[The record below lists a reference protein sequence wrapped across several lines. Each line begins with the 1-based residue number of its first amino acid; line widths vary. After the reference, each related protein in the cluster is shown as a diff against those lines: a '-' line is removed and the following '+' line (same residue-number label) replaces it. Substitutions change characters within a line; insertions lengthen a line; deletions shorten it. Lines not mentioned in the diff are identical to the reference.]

1 MQKIFF
7 ITYVL
12 FVHSVIHGQTF
23 TMGNKCY
30 EQNKNGLNL
39 LKEKKY
45 QDALNIF
52 TAMEKSCTTK
62 DAKEAIA
69 CGKAEAFNGLGKY
82 SEAIK
87 ASDAALKVSKN
98 KSLMGYYQKAIAQNK
113 LKQYDDSRA
122 SFSKVL
128 ELTEKNKDAKAR
140 ASNYA
145 TMSALYWRQLNDKD
159 SANYFLDKAIAL
171 DPSNPRFVIQ
181 RGDMFADEKNYEQA
195 FTQYDKAVQMGKADA
210 EMYAIR
216 SNARIKSMQ
225 EKYNTKNAQEL
236 RAKMTPKE
244 RDLVCA
250 DLKKAI
256 SLGLKD
262 MKQDMFAS
270 LVCK

>member
-1 MQKIFF
+1 MQKN
-7 ITYVL
+7 VL
-12 FVHSVIHGQTF
+12 FILVFFMHNMIHGQTF

-30 EQNKNGLNL
+30 DQNKKGISL
-39 LKEKKY
+39 LQEKKY
-45 QDALNIF
+45 QDALSTF
-52 TAMEKSCTTK
+52 TGMEKSCTTK

-69 CGKAEAFNGLGKY
+69 TGKAEALNGLGRY
-82 SEAIK
+82 NEAIA

-113 LKQYDDSRA
+113 LKQHDAARA
-122 SFSKVL
+122 SFSKVI
-128 ELTEKNKDAKAR
+128 ELTEKNKDTKSR

-159 SANYFLDKAIAL
+159 SANYYLDKAMTL

-181 RGDMFADEKNYEQA
+181 KGDMLVNEKKYDDA
-195 FTQYDKAVQMGKADA
+195 FVQYDKAIQMGKADA

-216 SNARIKSMQ
+216 SNARIKEMQ
-225 EKYNTKNAQEL
+225 EKYHTTNAQEL
-236 RAKMTPKE
+236 RGKMSAKEKE
-244 RDLVCA
+244 LVCT

-262 MKQDMFAS
+262 MKQEMFSS

>member
-1 MQKIFF
+1 MQKMIF
-7 ITYVL
+7 IVAVL
-12 FVHSVIHGQTF
+12 FAQGAIHGQTF

-45 QDALNIF
+45 QDALNAF
-52 TAMEKSCTTK
+52 TSMEKSCTTK

-69 CGKAEAFNGLGKY
+69 TGKAEAFNGLGKY
-82 SEAIK
+82 NEAIA
-87 ASDAALKVSKN
+87 ASNAALKVSKN

-113 LKQYDDSRA
+113 LKQYDASRA
-122 SFSKVL
+122 SFAKVI
-128 ELTEKNKDAKAR
+128 ELTEKNKDKKAR

-145 TMSALYWRQLNDKD
+145 AMSALYWRQMNDKD
-159 SANYFLDKAIAL
+159 SANYFLDKATAL

-181 RGDMFADEKNYEQA
+181 RGDMFVDQKDYDQA
-195 FTQYDKAVQMGKADA
+195 FVHYDKAMAMGKTDA
-210 EMYAIR
+210 EMYTIR

-225 EKYNTKNAQEL
+225 EKYHTINAQEL

-244 RDLVCA
+244 RELVCT

-262 MKQDMFAS
+262 MKQEMFAS

>member
-1 MQKIFF
+1 MQKILFF
-7 ITYVL
+7 L
-12 FVHSVIHGQTF
+12 SVFFAHGMIWAQTF

-30 EQNKNGLNL
+30 EQNKNGVNL
-39 LKEKKY
+39 LKEKRY
-45 QDALNIF
+45 EDALNTF
-52 TAMEKSCTTK
+52 SAMGKSCTTK

-69 CGKAEAFNGLGKY
+69 TGKAEAFNGLGRY
-82 SEAIK
+82 EEAIT
-87 ASDAALKVSKN
+87 ASNAALKVTKN

-113 LKQYDDSRA
+113 LKQYDASRA
-122 SFSKVL
+122 SFAKVI
-128 ELTEKNKDAKAR
+128 ELTEKNKDVKAR
-140 ASNYA
+140 ASNYGV
-145 TMSALYWRQLNDKD
+145 MSAMYWRQLNYRD
-159 SANYFLDKAIAL
+159 SANYFLEKAVAL

-181 RGDMFADEKNYEQA
+181 KGDMFADEKKYDEA
-195 FTQYDKAVQMGKADA
+195 FAEYDKAVKMGKADA

-225 EKYNTKNAQEL
+225 EKYHTTNAQEL
-236 RAKMTPKE
+236 RSKMTSKE
-244 RDLVCA
+244 KDLVCT

>member
-1 MQKIFF
+1 MQKMILFISVFF
-7 ITYVL
+7 M
-12 FVHSVIHGQTF
+12 HSTIHGQTF

-30 EQNKNGLNL
+30 DQNKKGMSL

-45 QDALNIF
+45 QDALSTF

-69 CGKAEAFNGLGKY
+69 VGKAEALNGLGKY
-82 SEAIK
+82 HEAIT
-87 ASDAALKVSKN
+87 ASDAALKVTKN
-98 KSLMGYYQKAIAQNK
+98 NSLMGYYQKAIAQNK
-113 LKQYDDSRA
+113 LKQYDASRA
-122 SFSKVL
+122 SFAKVVD
-128 ELTEKNKDAKAR
+128 LTEKNKDTKAR

-145 TMSALYWRQLNDKD
+145 TMSALYWRQMNDKD

-171 DPSNPRFVIQ
+171 DPSNPRFIIQ
-181 RGDMFADEKNYEQA
+181 RGDMFVDEKNYDPA
-195 FTQYDKAVQMGKADA
+195 FVQYDKAVQMGKADA

-225 EKYNTKNAQEL
+225 EKYHTVNAQEL
-236 RAKMTPKE
+236 RAKMSPKE
-244 RDLVCA
+244 KELVCT

>member
-1 MQKIFF
+1 MQKIVFF
-7 ITYVL
+7 MLAFLTQNVVY
-12 FVHSVIHGQTF
+12 GQTF

-30 EQNKNGLNL
+30 EQNKNGIGF

-45 QDALNIF
+45 EDALNTF
-52 TAMEKSCTTK
+52 TAMQKSCTTK

-69 CGKAEAFNGLGKY
+69 VGKAEALNGLGRY
-82 SEAIK
+82 NEAIS
-87 ASDAALKVSKN
+87 ASDAALKVTKN
-98 KSLMGYYQKAIAQNK
+98 KSLVGYYQKAIAQNK
-113 LKQYDDSRA
+113 LKQYDAARA
-122 SFSKVL
+122 SFSKVI
-128 ELTEKNKDAKAR
+128 ELTEKNKDMKAR
-140 ASNYA
+140 ATNYA

-159 SANYFLDKAIAL
+159 SANYFLEKAKTL

-181 RGDMFADEKNYEQA
+181 KGDMLVDEKKYDEA

-216 SNARIKSMQ
+216 SNARVKQMQ
-225 EKYNTKNAQEL
+225 EKYHTTNAQEL
-236 RAKMTPKE
+236 RSKMSTKE
-244 RDLVCA
+244 KELVCT

-262 MKQDMFAS
+262 MKQEMFAS

>member
-1 MQKIFF
+1 MQKMIF
-7 ITYVL
+7 IVAMLCAQVTVQ
-12 FVHSVIHGQTF
+12 GQTF

-30 EQNKNGLNL
+30 EQNKKGLSL

-45 QDALNIF
+45 QDALNVF
-52 TAMEKSCTTK
+52 TGMEKSCTTK

-69 CGKAEAFNGLGKY
+69 TGKAEALNGLGKY
-82 SEAIK
+82 HEAIT

-98 KSLMGYYQKAIAQNK
+98 KSLIGYYQKAIAQNK
-113 LKQYDDSRA
+113 LKQYDASRA
-122 SFSKVL
+122 SFAKVI
-128 ELTEKNKDAKAR
+128 ELTEKNKDTKAR

-145 TMSALYWRQLNDKD
+145 TMSALYWRQLNDRD

-171 DPSNPRFVIQ
+171 DPSNPRFIIQ
-181 RGDMFADEKNYEQA
+181 RGDMYVNEKNYDQA
-195 FTQYDKAVQMGKADA
+195 FVEYDKAVAMGKADA

-225 EKYNTKNAQEL
+225 EKYNTINAQEL

-244 RDLVCA
+244 RELVCT

>member
-1 MQKIFF
+1 MQKILFF
-7 ITYVL
+7 LVVFFAHNIMY
-12 FVHSVIHGQTF
+12 SQTF

-30 EQNKNGLNL
+30 EQNKKGIGL

-45 QDALNIF
+45 EDALNTF
-52 TAMEKSCTTK
+52 SAMEKSCTTK
-62 DAKEAIA
+62 DAKEAIGT
-69 CGKAEAFNGLGKY
+69 GKAEALNGLGRY
-82 SEAIK
+82 EEAIT
-87 ASDAALKVSKN
+87 ASSAALKATKN

-113 LKQYDDSRA
+113 LKQYDASRA
-122 SFSKVL
+122 SFAKVI
-128 ELTEKNKDAKAR
+128 ELTEKNKDTKSR

-145 TMSALYWRQLNDKD
+145 VMSAMYWRQLNDKD
-159 SANYFLDKAIAL
+159 SANYFLDKATTL

-181 RGDMFADEKNYEQA
+181 KGDMFVDEKKYDDA
-195 FTQYDKAVQMGKADA
+195 FAQYDKAVQMGKADA

-225 EKYNTKNAQEL
+225 EKYHTTNAQEL
-236 RAKMTPKE
+236 RSKMTSKE
-244 RDLVCA
+244 KDLVCT

-262 MKQDMFAS
+262 MKQDMFAT

>member
-1 MQKIFF
+1 MQKMTLI
-7 ITYVL
+7 I
-12 FVHSVIHGQTF
+12 SVCFMYGAIHGQTF

-30 EQNKNGLNL
+30 DQNKKGISL

-45 QDALNIF
+45 QDALTTF
-52 TAMEKSCTTK
+52 TGMEKSCTTK

-69 CGKAEAFNGLGKY
+69 VGKAEAFNGLGKY
-82 SEAIK
+82 QEAIT
-87 ASDAALKVSKN
+87 ASNAALKVTKN
-98 KSLMGYYQKAIAQNK
+98 NSLMGYYQKAVAQNK
-113 LKQYDDSRA
+113 LKQYDAARA
-122 SFSKVL
+122 SFAKVID
-128 ELTEKNKDAKAR
+128 LTEKNKDTKAR
-140 ASNYA
+140 ATNYA
-145 TMSALYWRQLNDKD
+145 TMSALYWRQMNDKD
-159 SANYFLDKAIAL
+159 SANYFLDKAISL
-171 DPSNPRFVIQ
+171 DPSNPRFIIQ
-181 RGDMFADEKNYEQA
+181 RGDMFVDQKNYDQA
-195 FTQYDKAVQMGKADA
+195 FVHYDKAVQMGKTDA

-216 SNARIKSMQ
+216 SNARIKQMQ
-225 EKYNTKNAQEL
+225 EKYNTINAQEL